1 MRGKLR
7 TTKRI
12 LFHAAVRGLEI
23 WARLLPRRPAM
34 HCFATLGSAVR
45 FIDRPAVARS
55 LRHLEIAQVGAD
67 ARERHRIVR
76 EMFRAI
82 GRNLVDLFRLPRIG
96 AEGFA
101 RIVSFEGL
109 EHLDR
114 ALARGRGV
122 VILSAHLGNWE
133 VLAAALAARG
143 YPMTIIAR
151 RIFDERSDRLLNRW
165 RRACGIRVV
174 TRQEGLYPA
183 VRALRRGE
191 IVGTLADQDTGGPS
205 VFADFFGR
213 PARTPEGPFR
223 IARRTGAALV
233 PLWIHLGRDGVHRVQ
248 VLPEVP
254 EPTTAGGA
262 REDAER
268 WHRILEEAV
277 RLHPEQ
283 WVWYHRRWKTAPPAG
298 DPSARKISKE
308 RSYPSRFQRS
318 REVVSVR

>member
-1 MRGKLR
+1 MR
-7 TTKRI
+7 
-12 LFHAAVRGLEI
+12 
-23 WARLLPRRPAM
+23 
-34 HCFATLGSAVR
+34 CFAALGSLVR
-45 FIDRPAVARS
+45 LVDRPAVARS
-55 LRHLEIAQVGAD
+55 LCHLEIAQVGAD
-67 ARERHRIVR
+67 ARERRRIVR
-76 EMFRAI
+76 EMFRAT

-114 ALARGRGV
+114 ALARGRGA

-151 RIFDERSDRLLNRW
+151 RIFDARSDRLLNRW
-165 RRACGIRVV
+165 RRACGVRVV
-174 TRQEGLYPA
+174 TRQDGLYPA

-191 IVGTLADQDTGGPS
+191 IVGTLVDQDTGGPS

-233 PLWIHLGRDGVHRVQ
+233 PLWIHLGVDGVHRVR
-248 VLPEVP
+248 VLPEIP
-254 EPTTAGGA
+254 EPAAGGDA
-262 REDAER
+262 REDAEC

-277 RLHPEQ
+277 REHPEQ
-283 WVWYHRRWKTAPPAG
+283 WVWYHRRWKTAPPA
-298 DPSARKISKE
+298 AEEVVRRTLKE